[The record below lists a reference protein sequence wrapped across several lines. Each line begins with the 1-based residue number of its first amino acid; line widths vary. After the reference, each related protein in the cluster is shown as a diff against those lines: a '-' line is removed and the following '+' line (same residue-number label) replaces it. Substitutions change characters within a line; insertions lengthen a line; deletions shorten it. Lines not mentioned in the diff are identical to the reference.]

1 MFVVLIGGQLSQ
13 RELFLDYVESTG
25 NDSLIFI
32 NNHQAFYPIAD
43 LFVYFGGPVNF
54 PEQTN
59 LITWSGDHRET
70 LERIHKT
77 LGLE

>member
-1 MFVVLIGGQLSQ
+1 MFIVLIGGQNSQ
-13 RELFLDYVESTG
+13 RELFLDYVESIG

-43 LFVYFGGPVNF
+43 LFVYFGGVVNF
-54 PEQTN
+54 PEQKN
-59 LITWSGDHRET
+59 LITWSGDHQET
-70 LERIHKT
+70 LERVHKT